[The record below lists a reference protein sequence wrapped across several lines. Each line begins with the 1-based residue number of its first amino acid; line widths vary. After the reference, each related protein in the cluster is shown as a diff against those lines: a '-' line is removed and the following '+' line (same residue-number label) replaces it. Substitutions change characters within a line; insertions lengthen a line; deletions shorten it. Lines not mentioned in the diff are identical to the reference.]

1 MNDEDIKM
9 LKWLKEEYVTS
20 LDDLKQVFEEAEE
33 WNDHVASEM
42 GWDEINGQKIYYNQ
56 NGS

>member
-20 LDDLKQVFEEAEE
+20 LDELKQVFEEAEE
-33 WNDHVASEM
+33 WNDYVASNM
-42 GWDEINGQKIYYNQ
+42 GWDEINGQKIKLS
-56 NGS
+56 G